1 MSILIICYVEVKYML
16 KKIFKIHSLKFK
28 LTLIMAALVTAVVV
42 LICVLNSTFF
52 ESYYINDR
60 VNLLIRS
67 YNDLKEVYLD
77 EEYSIDK
84 AVEKIVQINTVH
96 NINTCFIDS
105 NWNIVYSSQ
114 NNADEMIIR
123 YKENL
128 FNKETNILIIE
139 ENSEYSIVRSENTIR
154 GFSYLEIYGT
164 LDNGSQILM
173 QVTLDSIQENV
184 RIFNR
189 FVQIVG
195 IIMLIIS
202 IVIVYFIASGFTKP
216 VKELSSVAEKMS
228 NMDFSVKYS
237 GHDRSE
243 IGLLGHSINK
253 MSDKLEQ
260 NISELKAANIELQRD
275 IELKDKSEE
284 MRSEF
289 LSNVS
294 HELKTPLALVQGYAE
309 GLKEGISDDPESMEY
324 YCDII
329 IDETNKMNNM
339 VKKLLTLN
347 QIEFGNEPINVEH
360 INISEFIKTIL
371 KSYSLRIEQKG
382 IKLTSEIEEPL
393 FAWFDEMQL
402 EEVFVNF
409 LSNAMNHCSGDKFIH
424 VSAHLDN
431 ENIIIRIFNT
441 GLNIPEDDLERIWE
455 KFYKVDKA
463 RTREYGGNG
472 IGLSIVKAILDRY
485 EAKYGV
491 ENKSDGVVFWFV
503 LDGRNN

>member
-1 MSILIICYVEVKYML
+1 MA
-16 KKIFKIHSLKFK
+16 KKFLKIHSLKFK
-28 LTLIMAALVTAVVV
+28 LTVIMAALVTAVIV

-67 YNDLKEVYLD
+67 YNDLKSVYLD
-77 EEYSIDK
+77 DEYSIDK
-84 AVEKIVQINTVH
+84 VVEKIVQLNTLH

-105 NWNIVYSSQ
+105 NWNVVYSSQ
-114 NNADEMIIR
+114 NNSNEMIIR
-123 YKENL
+123 YMENL
-128 FNKETNILIIE
+128 FNKETNVVIIE
-139 ENSEYSIVRSENTIR
+139 ENTEYSIVKSENVVR

-173 QVTLDSIQENV
+173 QITLDSIQENV

-189 FVQIVG
+189 FVQTVG
-195 IIMLIIS
+195 IVMLLVS
-202 IVIVYFIASGFTKP
+202 ILIVYFIADSFTKP
-216 VKELSSVAEKMS
+216 VKQLSHVAEKMS
-228 NMDFSVKYS
+228 NMDFSIKYS
-237 GHDRSE
+237 GKDRSE

-253 MSDKLEQ
+253 MSYKLEQ

-275 IELKDKSEE
+275 IELKDKTEE

-309 GLKEGISDDPESMEY
+309 GLKEGVSDDPESMEY

-329 IDETNKMNNM
+329 IDETNKMNSM

-347 QIEFGNEPINVEH
+347 QIEFGNEPVSIEH
-360 INISEFIKTIL
+360 INVSELIKSIL

-382 IKLTSEIEEPL
+382 IKLTSNIEEPL
-393 FAWFDEMQL
+393 FAWFDSMQM

-409 LSNAMNHCSGDKFIH
+409 LSNAMNHCDGDMVIH
-424 VSAHLDN
+424 VEAYLDDGN
-431 ENIIIRIFNT
+431 VVVRVFNT
-441 GLNIPEDDLERIWE
+441 GMNIPENDLDRIWE

-472 IGLSIVKAILDRY
+472 IGLSIVKAILDKY

-491 ENKSDGVVFWFV
+491 ENKSSGVEFWFI